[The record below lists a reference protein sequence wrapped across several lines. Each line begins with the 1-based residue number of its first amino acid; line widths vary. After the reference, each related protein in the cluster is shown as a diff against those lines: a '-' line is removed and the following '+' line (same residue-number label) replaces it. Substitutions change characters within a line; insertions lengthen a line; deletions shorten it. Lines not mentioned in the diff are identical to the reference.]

1 MPIVNFIM
9 LRISHGAHLDGRNEV
24 AGIRFQGAMRKA
36 GHSKVSS
43 HS

>member
-9 LRISHGAHLDGRNEV
+9 LRISHGVHDGRNEV
-24 AGIRFQGAMRKA
+24 AGIKFQGGKA
-36 GHSKVSS
+36 DHSKVSS